1 MSELNPHIGQLLR
14 DAFRRFEDEV
24 AAALAAPREQFGVRP
39 VHDAVLAYLDRDG
52 TRASV
57 LADRARLSRQAITQ
71 LTDQL
76 EERGVVVRLP
86 DPADG
91 RAKIIQ
97 YTPEALKIF
106 DASRG
111 AIAAL
116 EQRWASELGP
126 AKYAALRAGLEQLLR
141 ERQG

>member
-14 DAFRRFEDEV
+14 DAFRRFEEEL
-24 AAALAAPREQFGVRP
+24 AAALAAPREQHGVRP

-71 LTDQL
+71 LVDEL

-91 RAKIIQ
+91 RAKIIR

-106 DASRG
+106 DASRR

-116 EQRWASELGP
+116 ERRWANELGP

>member
-1 MSELNPHIGQLLR
+1 MNELNPHIGQLLR
-14 DAFRRFEDEV
+14 DTYRRFEDEL

-71 LTDQL
+71 LTDEL

-86 DPADG
+86 DPTDG

-106 DASRG
+106 DQSRQ

-116 EQRWASELGP
+116 ERRWANELGP
-126 AKYAALRAGLEQLLR
+126 RKYATLRDGLDQLQR
-141 ERQG
+141 ERQQ

>member
-14 DAFRRFEDEV
+14 DAFRRFEEEL
-24 AAALAAPREQFGVRP
+24 AAALASPRKQFDVRP

-71 LTDQL
+71 LVDEL

-91 RAKIIQ
+91 RAKVIQ

-106 DASRG
+106 DASRL

-116 EQRWASELGP
+116 ERRWASEVGP
-126 AKYAALRAGLEQLLR
+126 RRYAALRAGLEQLLR
-141 ERQG
+141 EHEQ

>member
-1 MSELNPHIGQLLR
+1 MAELNPHIGQLLR
-14 DAFRRFEDEV
+14 DAYRRFEEEL
-24 AAALAAPREQFGVRP
+24 AAALAGPREQFDVRP

-71 LTDQL
+71 LTDEL
-76 EERGVVVRLP
+76 EERGVVLRVP

-97 YTPEALKIF
+97 YTPEALTHF
-106 DASRG
+106 DATRRV
-111 AIAAL
+111 IAAL
-116 EQRWASELGP
+116 ERRWETELGSRN
-126 AKYAALRAGLEQLLR
+126 YAALRAGLEELLR
-141 ERQG
+141 EREA

>member
-1 MSELNPHIGQLLR
+1 VSELNSHIGQLLR
-14 DAFRRFEDEV
+14 DAFRRFEDEL
-24 AAALAAPREQFGVRP
+24 AAALAAPREQHGVRP

-71 LTDQL
+71 LVDEL

-91 RAKIIQ
+91 RAKIIH

-106 DASRG
+106 DASRQ

-116 EQRWASELGP
+116 ERRWASELGP
-126 AKYAALRAGLEQLLR
+126 RKYAALRAGLEQLLR
-141 ERQG
+141 ERKP

>member
-14 DAFRRFEDEV
+14 DAFRRFEEEL
-24 AAALAAPREQFGVRP
+24 AAAQAAPREQHGVRP
-39 VHDAVLAYLDRDG
+39 VHDAVLAHLDRDG

-71 LTDQL
+71 LVDEL

-106 DASRG
+106 DASRR

-116 EQRWASELGP
+116 ERRWASELGTRE
-126 AKYAALRAGLEQLLR
+126 YAALRAGLEQLVHKR
-141 ERQG
+141 DH